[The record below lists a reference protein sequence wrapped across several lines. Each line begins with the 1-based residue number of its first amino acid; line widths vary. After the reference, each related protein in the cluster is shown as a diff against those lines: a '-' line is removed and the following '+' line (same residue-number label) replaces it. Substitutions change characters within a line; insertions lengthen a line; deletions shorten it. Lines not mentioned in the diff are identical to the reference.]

1 MLKTGILS
9 LSFLFILTSLSY
21 ALNKVYVSD
30 MRIGEPNTEQ
40 DSVAVYLSIGNPSE
54 WDAKLV
60 KVTTVMADK
69 AIIYVPKPGGN
80 KGEAVEADSLTVP
93 AGGSVALKPDGPYIL
108 LEGLKASIA
117 DIDGIELFLKF
128 ENARNVIVT
137 VPTRDLGKEKTPFD
151 N

>member
-1 MLKTGILS
+1 MRKYIYALAV
-9 LSFLFILTSLSY
+9 LFILTSLSY

-30 MRIGEPNTEQ
+30 MRIGEPDTAA
-40 DSVAVYLSIGNPSE
+40 DSVAVYLNIGNPSE
-54 WDAKLV
+54 GDAKLV

-69 AIIYVPKPGGN
+69 AVIYVPKPGGG
-80 KGEAVEADSLTVP
+80 KGEVVEADSLAVP
-93 AGGSVALKPDGPYIL
+93 AGGSVALKPGGPYIL
-108 LEGLKASIA
+108 LKGLKASVA

-137 VPTRDLGKEKTPFD
+137 VPTRDLSKEKTPFD